1 MFCVVFGT
9 WPILVLGC
17 LFKFKNKH
25 SLLFLAGGW
34 KDHASACGVLEL
46 QIKPE
51 SPLLSVLIYQ
61 CHQISTSLDEFS
73 DISHISLQCCVLV
86 STGAEQWGPDQSEIE
101 PLVKESVYT
110 CVSACASVHSCVHV
124 WGCRGQ
130 ASATGNGNLWLTDQR
145 RGALILHSTQTSP
158 PEAIRPCGFSPLI
171 LRWGAVRRKGG
182 FALAHVQVVG
192 PDWRNFS

>member
-1 MFCVVFGT
+1 MFCVVFRT

-73 DISHISLQCCVLV
+73 DISHISLQSCVLD

-145 RGALILHSTQTSP
+145 RGALILHSTQISP